1 LKTRLLK
8 TVNALFAILAVVGG
22 LGATSAIAQNELI
35 FIANYDAK
43 LYVGDNRGEIQ
54 MQAKVRNGSTF
65 PVDFQD
71 YRLDVTVSELADGQ
85 YRAILN
91 IFERVDGEWYR
102 VNNND
107 ISFDGA
113 YSIPVEYKWNVGDM
127 TLELAISVAI
137 AP

>member
-1 LKTRLLK
+1 M
-8 TVNALFAILAVVGG
+8 NARRITIGSTIVYALIVVASLAPTP
-22 LGATSAIAQNELI
+22 AFAQNELI

-43 LYVGDNRGEIQ
+43 LHVGDNRGEIQ

-71 YRLDVTVSELADGQ
+71 YRLDVTVSQISEGQ
-85 YRAILN
+85 YRANLN
-91 IFERVDGEWYR
+91 IFERTDGEWYR
-102 VNNND
+102 VNTND
-107 ISFDGA
+107 ISFDGS

-127 TLELAISVAI
+127 TLDLAISVAI